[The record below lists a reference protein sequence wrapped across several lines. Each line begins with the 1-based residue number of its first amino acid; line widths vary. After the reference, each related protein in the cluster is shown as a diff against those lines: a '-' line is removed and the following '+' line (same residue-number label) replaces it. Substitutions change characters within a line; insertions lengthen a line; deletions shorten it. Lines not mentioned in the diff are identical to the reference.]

1 MRIVDQS
8 AGTSRSEGSRLVVAA
23 VVRQGEQV
31 LLVQQQ
37 GPHDPGPAWALPGG
51 MLESG
56 ELLTEAL
63 TREVREE
70 TGLEIDQI
78 GPLLYT
84 VQLQNP
90 TGQPTQIGE
99 VPEPGQSMTVFVFE
113 VTEWRGD
120 LRPDDPD
127 KFIRDIGFFSIR
139 DAVEKLEQHFWRVMR
154 EPVAAYLRGSTDAGA
169 VWQYR
174 RQPGGAYQ
182 LVTRIGDWRDAP
194 SVRPVPPRAASGPQQ
209 DRARAILVLGC
220 LVLLLATVAV
230 IVIGLITVFHHSM

>member
-8 AGTSRSEGSRLVVAA
+8 ADTSLSEGTRLVVAA
-23 VVRQGEQV
+23 LVRRGEQV

-63 TREVREE
+63 AREVREE

-90 TGQPTQIGE
+90 TGQPTLTGE
-99 VPEPGQSMTVFVFE
+99 LPGPGQSSTAFVFE
-113 VTEWRGD
+113 VTGWHGE
-120 LRPDDPD
+120 LRSDDPD
-127 KFIRDIGFFSIR
+127 ELIRDIGFFSIR
-139 DAVEKLEQHFWRVMR
+139 DAVERLEQHFWRVMR

-182 LVTRIGDWRDAP
+182 LVTRIGDWRDAAP
-194 SVRPVPPRAASGPQQ
+194 IRPVPPRAESDPQH
-209 DRARAILVLGC
+209 DRAKAILVLGC

-230 IVIGLITVFHHSM
+230 IVIGVITVFHHSR

>member
-8 AGTSRSEGSRLVVAA
+8 ADTSRSEGTRLVVAA
-23 VVRQGEQV
+23 LVRRGEQV

-63 TREVREE
+63 AREVREE

-90 TGQPTQIGE
+90 TGQPTLTGE
-99 VPEPGQSMTVFVFE
+99 LPGPGQSSTVFVFE
-113 VTEWRGD
+113 VTGWHGE
-120 LRPDDPD
+120 LRSDDPD
-127 KFIRDIGFFSIR
+127 ERIRDIGFFSIR

-182 LVTRIGDWRDAP
+182 LVTRIGDWRDAAP
-194 SVRPVPPRAASGPQQ
+194 IRPVPPRAESDPQH
-209 DRARAILVLGC
+209 DRAKAILVLGC

-230 IVIGLITVFHHSM
+230 IVIGVITVFHHSR

>member
-1 MRIVDQS
+1 M
-8 AGTSRSEGSRLVVAA
+8 AA

-63 TREVREE
+63 AREVREE

-99 VPEPGQSMTVFVFE
+99 ALEPGQSMTVFVFE

-127 KFIRDIGFFSIR
+127 EFIRDIGFFSIR

-154 EPVAAYLRGSTDAGA
+154 EPVAAYLRGSADTGA

-194 SVRPVPPRAASGPQQ
+194 PVRPVPPRVESNPQQ

>member
-8 AGTSRSEGSRLVVAA
+8 ADTSRSEESRLVVAA

-63 TREVREE
+63 GREVREE

-84 VQLQNP
+84 VQLQHP
-90 TGQPTQIGE
+90 TDQPALIGE
-99 VPEPGQSMTVFVFE
+99 LPEPGQSLTVFVFE
-113 VTEWRGD
+113 VTGWHGD
-120 LRPDDPD
+120 LRSDDPD
-127 KFIRDIGFFSIR
+127 ELIRDIGFFSIR

-182 LVTRIGDWRDAP
+182 LVSRIGDWRDAAP
-194 SVRPVPPRAASGPQQ
+194 VRPVPPRAESDPQH
-209 DRARAILVLGC
+209 DRAKAILVLGC
-220 LVLLLATVAV
+220 LVLLLATVVV
-230 IVIGLITVFHHSM
+230 IVIGVITVFHHNM

>member
-1 MRIVDQS
+1 MRIVDPS
-8 AGTSRSEGSRLVVAA
+8 EGTSRSEGSRLVVAA
-23 VVRQGEQV
+23 MVRRGEQV

-37 GPHDPGPAWALPGG
+37 GPQDPGPAWTLPGG

-63 TREVREE
+63 AREVREE

-84 VQLQNP
+84 VHLQNP
-90 TGQPTQIGE
+90 TDQPTLIGE
-99 VPEPGQSMTVFVFE
+99 LPGSGQNLTVFVFE
-113 VTEWRGD
+113 VTGWHGD
-120 LRPDDPD
+120 LRSDDPD
-127 KFIRDIGFFSIR
+127 EFIRDIGFFPIR
-139 DAVEKLEQHFWRVMR
+139 DAVEKLEQHFWRAMR
-154 EPVAAYLRGSTDAGA
+154 EPVAAYLRGSTAAGA

-174 RQPGGAYQ
+174 RQPGGAYW

-194 SVRPVPPRAASGPQQ
+194 PVRLVPPRAESDPQH
-209 DRARAILVLGC
+209 DRAKAILVLGC

-230 IVIGLITVFHHSM
+230 IVIGLITLFHHSM

>member
-1 MRIVDQS
+1 MRIVDPS
-8 AGTSRSEGSRLVVAA
+8 EDTSRSEGSHLVVAA
-23 VVRQGEQV
+23 MVRRGEQV
-31 LLVQQQ
+31 LLVQQH
-37 GPHDPGPAWALPGG
+37 GPQDPGPAWTLPGG

-63 TREVREE
+63 AREVREE

-90 TGQPTQIGE
+90 TGQPTLTGE
-99 VPEPGQSMTVFVFE
+99 LPGAGQCSTVFVFE
-113 VTEWRGD
+113 VTGWHGD
-120 LRPDDPD
+120 LRSDDPD
-127 KFIRDIGFFSIR
+127 QLIRDVGFFSIR

-174 RQPGGAYQ
+174 RQPGGADQ

-194 SVRPVPPRAASGPQQ
+194 PVRLVPPGAESDPQH
-209 DRARAILVLGC
+209 DRAKAILVLGC

-230 IVIGLITVFHHSM
+230 IVIGLITLFHHSM

>member
-1 MRIVDQS
+1 MRIVDPS
-8 AGTSRSEGSRLVVAA
+8 EGTSRSEGSRLVVAA
-23 VVRQGEQV
+23 MVRRGEQV

-37 GPHDPGPAWALPGG
+37 GPQDPGPAWTLPGG

-63 TREVREE
+63 AREVREE

-84 VQLQNP
+84 VHLQNP
-90 TGQPTQIGE
+90 TDQPTLIGE
-99 VPEPGQSMTVFVFE
+99 VPGAGQNLTVFVFE
-113 VTEWRGD
+113 VTGWHGD
-120 LRPDDPD
+120 LRSDDPD
-127 KFIRDIGFFSIR
+127 EFIRDIGFFPIR
-139 DAVEKLEQHFWRVMR
+139 DAVEKLEQHFWRAMR

-194 SVRPVPPRAASGPQQ
+194 PVRLVPPRAESDPQH
-209 DRARAILVLGC
+209 DRAKAILVLGC

-230 IVIGLITVFHHSM
+230 IVIGLITLFHHSM